1 MNDYTEGVLMVKILK
16 MTIVIGLLSY
26 GSIAA
31 AESTNP
37 ACYIDA
43 RGYLC
48 CPWNGNV
55 ECDPATGPD

>member
-1 MNDYTEGVLMVKILK
+1 MVKILK